1 MKYWFF
7 QILQEKEIEY
17 EVWRGYQCKQI
28 IIDNRHLR
36 DEKYKQKNEVNVVN
50 AKYKEEELLKII
62 KQENK
67 HDIESKL
74 NRQKEIEI
82 SQK

>member
-1 MKYWFF
+1 
-7 QILQEKEIEY
+7 
-17 EVWRGYQCKQI
+17 
-28 IIDNRHLR
+28 LR